1 MALFPKIQSPCPYKS
16 QIASLMDG
24 DMCRM
29 CKRQVVD
36 LTHMTDGERV
46 AFMKGC
52 AGEVCV
58 SYRFPMRPMLAAAVV
73 AAAISAPVA
82 AAACDAT
89 TEVVVSM
96 GGIKD
101 LANVQYVQNPG
112 DGAIPELPVVYE
124 NTSAKQSVPA
134 NPSSNAMATASIS
147 SRPAS

>member
-1 MALFPKIQSPCPYKS
+1 
-16 QIASLMDG
+16 
-24 DMCRM
+24 
-29 CKRQVVD
+29 
-36 LTHMTDGERV
+36 
-46 AFMKGC
+46 
-52 AGEVCV
+52 
-58 SYRFPMRPMLAAAVV
+58 MLAAAVV